1 MYNSLYQLSPQASI
15 DRINN
20 QIAELEKM
28 KGQIPQQVQPTNLT
42 QNFQLTPSNN
52 SVMKYAG
59 SIEEVEKAVIVGETP
74 FFSNDMSVLWV
85 KNSKGD
91 IKSYELKEI
100 KPLDEK
106 DIQINYLQ
114 QQIEEL
120 KGMINSEKH
129 YANDIKSEDA
139 TDTTTND
146 ESVGKSVK
154 ASKSTSV
161 SRVSKS
167 KTK

>member
-42 QNFQLTPSNN
+42 QNFQLAPSNN
-52 SVMKYAG
+52 SVMKYVG

-85 KNSKGD
+85 KNAKGD

-129 YANDIKSEDA
+129 YANDSESENA

-146 ESVGKSVK
+146 DSVGKSVK
-154 ASKSTSV
+154 TSKSTSV